1 MLFTSSVLEIFYT
14 LIDLY
19 SLVSKI
25 HPLQKS
31 MQLKAINCY
40 PQNGECYLSF
50 DHAAD
55 RAESEVKLH
64 NTHKQQICT
73 TPSTFLFPP
82 SAQ

>member
-1 MLFTSSVLEIFYT
+1 
-14 LIDLY
+14 
-19 SLVSKI
+19 
-25 HPLQKS
+25 

-40 PQNGECYLSF
+40 PQNGECYLLF

-55 RAESEVKLH
+55 RAESEVKLQ